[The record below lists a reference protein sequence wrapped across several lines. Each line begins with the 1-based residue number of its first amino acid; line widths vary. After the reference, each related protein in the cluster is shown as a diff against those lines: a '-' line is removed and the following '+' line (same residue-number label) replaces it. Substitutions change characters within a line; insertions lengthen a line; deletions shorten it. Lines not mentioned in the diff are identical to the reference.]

1 MVWTV
6 WVCVNEGFLFVNFNL
21 NIKILFK
28 NKKSERIQIMRIDVR
43 SLLVNDNISDLSKS
57 FNVPIRN
64 GSGVLAIEIP
74 KGLGRGFIH
83 GINFDSGIGIMS
95 YYCKFNQD
103 TSIHF
108 LADAVHPLKFIFCS
122 VGQVGHTFQDGEDFH
137 NIETYQNII
146 VSNSGHKGHV
156 LHFKANV
163 QTHVSILE
171 ILRSKFSQHSN
182 YDFQDLDPG
191 LKELFKDTVSKKPF
205 FYQGHYSIKSA
216 DLMDEMISR
225 KYRGFLRV
233 IFLEG
238 KSLEMLVIQIS
249 QYQDDQSRG
258 DWPRILRKSDIKKVD
273 HVASRI
279 LANLGCNFTVESL
292 AKEAGTNINKLQEG
306 FKHEYNLTVN
316 KYMQNKKLEAAKEML
331 MTSEKNISE
340 IVTAIGLN
348 NRSYFSKIFKEK
360 YGVNPNYF
368 LKTRKN
374 EIGS

>member
-1 MVWTV
+1 
-6 WVCVNEGFLFVNFNL
+6 
-21 NIKILFK
+21 
-28 NKKSERIQIMRIDVR
+28 MRIDVR
-43 SLLVNDNISDLSKS
+43 SLLVNEIIQDLSVI
-57 FNVPIRN
+57 FNVPIRD
-64 GSGVLAIEIP
+64 GGRVLAIEIP
-74 KGLGRGFIH
+74 KALGRGFIR
-83 GINFDSGIGIMS
+83 GINFNSGIGIMS

-108 LADAVHPLKFIFCS
+108 LLDAVHPLKFIFCS
-122 VGQVGHTFQDGEDFH
+122 EGQVGHTFQDCEDFH
-137 NIETYQNII
+137 TIETYQNII

-163 QTHVSILE
+163 QTHVSSLE
-171 ILRSKFSQHSN
+171 IIRSKFSQHSN

-191 LKELFKDTVSKKPF
+191 LKELFEDSVSEEPF

-216 DLMDEMISR
+216 DLMEEMLSR
-225 KYRGFLRV
+225 KYRGFLRA

-249 QYQDDQSRG
+249 QYHEYQSG
-258 DWPRILRKSDIKKVD
+258 GKWSKILRKSDIKKVD
-273 HVASRI
+273 YVASRI
-279 LANLGCNFTVESL
+279 LANLGCNFSVESL

-316 KYMQNKKLEAAKEML
+316 KYMQNKKLEAAKELL
-331 MTSEKNISE
+331 MTSDKNISE

-368 LKTRKN
+368 LRSRKTGPGN
-374 EIGS
+374 